1 MSNTLARV
9 VTVLLFSA
17 KQQLG
22 KDVTGDE
29 NVSVSGRGATGRRRR
44 LHFVALGG
52 TCTVMMMMMIP

>member
-44 LHFVALGG
+44 RLHFVALGG
-52 TCTVMMMMMIP
+52 TCTVMMMMIP